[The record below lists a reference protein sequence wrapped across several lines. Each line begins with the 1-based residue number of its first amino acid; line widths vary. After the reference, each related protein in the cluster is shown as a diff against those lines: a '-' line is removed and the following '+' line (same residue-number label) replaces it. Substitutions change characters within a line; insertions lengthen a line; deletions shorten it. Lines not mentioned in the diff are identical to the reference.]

1 MEHKTLADLQA
12 VADIQVV
19 DRSAGMSRDERR
31 RRWIELLEAN
41 PNTQYRSLHEIELLS
56 PSQRRDC
63 RADNS
68 PLSLAFADPV
78 LRSAGLQSER
88 VGHCT
93 DFFELSDEQMHHAF
107 CSCHVGLS
115 LSGMQAAHRLRRLF
129 RTDDFRRGLKRL
141 IPQGFRLL
149 FSRTERRFL

>member
-1 MEHKTLADLQA
+1 MT
-12 VADIQVV
+12 
-19 DRSAGMSRDERR
+19 RDERR

-41 PNTQYRSLHEIELLS
+41 PNAKYRSLHEIELLS

-78 LRSAGLQSER
+78 LRSAGLPSER

-93 DFFELSDEQMHHAF
+93 DFFELSDEQMH
-107 CSCHVGLS
+107 
-115 LSGMQAAHRLRRLF
+115 R
-129 RTDDFRRGLKRL
+129 
-141 IPQGFRLL
+141 
-149 FSRTERRFL
+149 ERRCTHAVQAPSDMPADMPGLVGATVQLDGTIFQVCGFVPRMPSSPILQGEAIELLVRSATARST